1 MKIADLQLALAVAK
15 RGSFAAA
22 AKEFDLDPSSASRAI
37 AEIEENLGFRL
48 FQRSTRRLSL
58 TEAGAQYIGKIEP
71 LLAELENA
79 REQSAASS
87 KSPRGVLRLTSS
99 VTFGNMRITP
109 LLPKFRARYPDI
121 KLECIFTEDNL
132 DLVDQRIDLAV
143 RLGPAVSGD
152 LISARL
158 LDVRYKVVASPAYLR
173 RVPKLE
179 HPKDLEQ
186 HRVLLF
192 NIRDFR
198 SNWLFR
204 DKTGKITDVEIDGD
218 VTLTPAES
226 VRLCAINGMGPTLLA
241 TWMIGDD
248 IKSGKLVDL
257 FPHYE
262 VTASTF
268 NRGVWLVYPSRN
280 YLPAKVR
287 VMIDFLR
294 AEI

>member
-1 MKIADLQLALAVAK
+1 MKIFDLRLAVSVAR
-15 RGSFAAA
+15 RGSFVAA
-22 AKEFDLDPSSASRAI
+22 AKEHDLDPSSASRAI
-37 AEIEENLGFRL
+37 AELEDLLGFRL

-58 TEAGAQYIGKIEP
+58 TEAGERYIGKIEP
-71 LLAELENA
+71 LLSELEYA
-79 REQSAASS
+79 RELALADSSA
-87 KSPRGVLRLTSS
+87 PRGILRFTSS
-99 VTFGNMRITP
+99 VTFGVMRITP
-109 LLPKFRARYPDI
+109 LLPKFRARYPDV

-132 DLVDQRIDLAV
+132 DLVAERIDLAV
-143 RLGPAVSGD
+143 RLGPAISGD

-158 LDVRYKVVASPAYLR
+158 LDVRYKVVASPAYVR
-173 RVPKLE
+173 RMPKLN
-179 HPKDLEQ
+179 HPKDLGQ

-198 SNWLFR
+198 SSWLFR
-204 DKTGKITDVEIDGD
+204 DKAGKITEVEIDGD

-226 VRLCAINGMGPTLLA
+226 VRLSAINGMGPTLLA
-241 TWMIGDD
+241 TWMIDD
-248 IKSGKLVDL
+248 DLKSGKLVDL
-257 FPHYE
+257 FPKHE

-268 NRGVWLVYPSRN
+268 ERGVWLVYPSRS